1 MNASKALNFLFTTI
15 DAGGNV
21 APVMTVVAK
30 LIARGHRVRVMSD
43 LASRPETE
51 AAGARFV
58 SWKRAPSKPDRS
70 PECELMRDW
79 DAETPQDAML
89 AVIDLICGQ
98 ALGYA
103 EDVIEELDR
112 EAADL
117 VVNFDMVFGVMT
129 GCEAR
134 GQKLAL
140 LSTMLSMF
148 PIPGIPALGPGL
160 PPAKTE
166 AERTLLAE
174 IAAGA
179 EALFDTGLPALNAA
193 RAALGLK
200 PLAHVYDQA
209 NYAAIRLL
217 GTARAFDFPA
227 EKLPEHTRYI
237 GPLIRDP
244 EWAERWVSRWSASDE
259 RPLVLVSFSTGFQNH
274 TAVLQRI
281 IDACSEL
288 NVRVLVTLGG
298 SIKPEELRPAPNSV
312 LVKSAPHNAVMPQAT
327 LLVTHGGH
335 GTVSTGLVH
344 RLPMLVIPHGR
355 DQADNAVRITE
366 RGAGL
371 SFRAFASTEEIRAAI
386 KCLLDEPSFRA
397 AARKLGD
404 AVAAEV
410 ANSRVVEE
418 LEDAAKSVT
427 PDISRSRVEGET
439 AHA

>member
-1 MNASKALNFLFTTI
+1 MNTSKPLNFLFTTI

-21 APVMTVVAK
+21 APIMTVVSK

-43 LASRPETE
+43 LASRPEVE

-58 SWKRAPSKPDRS
+58 SWKNAPSKPDRS
-70 PECELMRDW
+70 REAELMRDW
-79 DAETPQDAML
+79 DAKTPEDAML

-98 ALGYA
+98 ALAHA
-103 EDVIEELDR
+103 EDVIAELDR
-112 EAADL
+112 EPADL
-117 VVNFDMVFGVMT
+117 VVNFDMVLGVMT

-148 PIPGIPALGPGL
+148 PIPGIPPLGPGL
-160 PPAKTE
+160 PPAKTDSDR
-166 AERTLLAE
+166 ALLAE
-174 IAAGA
+174 IEAGA
-179 EALFDTGLPALNAA
+179 MALFDSGLPALNAA
-193 RAALGLK
+193 RSALGLG

-209 NYAAIRLL
+209 DCATIRLL

-227 EKLPEHTRYI
+227 EVLPDSVRYV

-244 EWAERWVSRWSASDE
+244 EWTKAWVSPWKASDKW
-259 RPLVLVSFSTGFQNH
+259 PLVLVSFSTGFQNH
-274 TAVLQRI
+274 AAVLQRI
-281 IDACSEL
+281 IDACADL
-288 NVRVLVTLGG
+288 PVRVLVTLGG
-298 SIKPEELRPAPNSV
+298 SIKREELRPASNTV
-312 LVKSAPHNAVMPQAT
+312 LVESAPHNEVMPQAA

-355 DQADNAVRITE
+355 DQGDNAIRITE

-371 SFRAFASTEEIRAAI
+371 SLPPSATTDEICNAIRRLLSEPAFREG
-386 KCLLDEPSFRA
+386 
-397 AARKLGD
+397 ARKLGD

-410 ANSRVVEE
+410 ANSRVIEE
-418 LEDAAKSVT
+418 LEAAARTAIPSAT
-427 PDISRSRVEGET
+427 LDHVEGEST
-439 AHA
+439 HA